1 MYKVTRRI
9 DFCYGH
15 RLLNY
20 EGKCRHL
27 HGHNGKVE
35 VELAAEALNT
45 LGMVRDFSEIKQI
58 IQTWIDEQLDHKMI
72 LCKQDPII
80 PFLDPARD
88 PYYLLDGNP
97 TAEAIAKLICD
108 YAVSQGFPVIEVR
121 LWETHNAFAAYRPPP
136 TGGNEQTTPVG
147 RGRHT
152 NAVT

>member
-1 MYKVTRRI
+1 MYKVTRQI

-35 VELAAEALNT
+35 VELAAETLNT

-72 LCKQDPII
+72 LCKRDPII

-88 PYYLLDGNP
+88 PYYLLDENP

-108 YAVSQGFPVIEVR
+108 YAVSQHFPVTEVR
-121 LWETHNAFAAYRPPP
+121 LWETHNAFAAFRPDSLSL
-136 TGGNEQTTPVG
+136 
-147 RGRHT
+147 
-152 NAVT
+152 